1 MDGVSKGGQS
11 LTLSGDITRQF
22 SHTFSTA
29 DVYTVKVEF
38 TDSDGDSDSVSWTV
52 YVNRPPS
59 VARVSPSTSSIN
71 LVVGDSQTFSA
82 RATDADSNI
91 SEWEWFVDDVLKG
104 GQSLSFTGDITREFS
119 HTFSSA
125 GTYTVEVEFIDDL
138 LESDSVSWTVR
149 ADEDLEQVSVTVAS
163 NTSGRTVT
171 VDGTDR
177 AAPYT
182 ATWDSGSSH
191 TLNVPSPQN
200 ISGVNSRYVYSS
212 WSQGGS
218 QSQTVAPT
226 SDATYT
232 ANFTQQHFL
241 STRSTP
247 TGPGVAGGGQW
258 YDHNSTAFVGPA
270 PTVAGYNFS
279 YWRKDFQ
286 NIGTDPAGVSVTVDG
301 PTLVEAVF
309 TPAVTAPPS
318 VSRVSPSSSEVNLD
332 PGDSQTFSA
341 RATDADNNISQWE
354 WFLDGVSKGGQSLTL
369 SGDITRQFSH
379 TFSTADVYTVKV
391 EFTDSDGD
399 SDSVSWTVYVNRP
412 PSVARVSPSTSSIN
426 LVVGDSQTFSARATD
441 ADSNISE
448 WEWFVD
454 DVLKGGQSLSF
465 TGDITREFSHTFSSA
480 GTYTVE
486 VEFTDDLLESD
497 SVSWTV
503 HVEPNTPSTVTVG
516 FGRTYQIV
524 RESDGSVDIPVTISA
539 SPVEDVAVILLFD
552 GPDDTA
558 DINDDFSLPS
568 GRYVTFDADT
578 TTLTQNITV
587 TILDSV
593 DVEFPESFFAVLQLA
608 SSTPP
613 FASIPESNRVAEVE
627 IIDDDTGTVGF
638 VDDEVEVNEGDSFR
652 LGIGVSKPAGTR
664 CPIQFP
670 IDVHFSYTDPDGALS
685 PIATSAFLE
694 HVSGNTYKA
703 LFNTCKVTFYF
714 NVDSTRDVSADAEA
728 EFTLDSLQHPD
739 GTQAR
744 PITIGSQSTMTV
756 KVLDGERPTGT
767 VSVTFASRP
776 SGRTV
781 TVDGTNRTAPYTA
794 TWNSGSSHTL
804 NVPSPQN
811 ITGVSSRYAFSRWS
825 HGGSRSQTVSPTS
838 NSTYTANFTL
848 QHFLSTRSTPTGPGV
863 AGGGQW
869 YNHSST
875 AFVGPAPTV
884 AGYNFSYWRKDFQN
898 IGTDPAGV
906 SVTVDGPTLV
916 EAVFTPAGENRAPT
930 IADDFSPSTESVIL
944 FAGRSQTF
952 EARATDPDGN
962 ISSVVWHVDD
972 LVVWDPGSIASIALT
987 GDFPSSYDHTFSY
1000 PDTFMVKVT
1009 FTDAEG
1015 ATASH
1020 TWTVQADP
1028 AAEERAPT
1036 VVRIVPEEEEISL
1049 YTTQTQDFTVEA
1061 TDVNGDIVSWKWVVD
1076 KAGVLTD
1083 GHEEEEEFDEETGS
1097 ITKEFSHPF
1106 DDDGTYTVTVTFTDS
1121 EGESGSVEWEVEVTD
1136 GPDLAVGDLKVTNDL
1151 GPYLGPASYFLVDAE
1166 IRNDGPIAS
1175 GAYVVTFYIRNTGKR
1190 LIPIHELE
1198 RTFTEGIDIPLTV
1211 NSNDPS
1217 DPNLAEDETKKIS
1230 SVSLDIPDSVEAG
1243 PHWLC
1248 VQIQQDRPAVDQI
1261 LDPKPFNNNDCT
1273 LTYIVSSLAIAEFI
1287 RPVAPS
1293 YLPGNSRFWL
1303 GVPIKLFEPTEIEKE
1318 HSYRILP
1325 DRLNSQERVELYRAV
1340 ALEIATRK
1348 ALIENQDY
1356 LPVINLKEFIDTSKD
1371 ASFVM
1376 GAILAVYKPI
1386 HNVVLGAS
1394 RLLSSAG
1401 VVLGAVDFLA
1411 PWFDLYTAMQINRSI
1426 NIDDAFATLA
1436 VLEKLPID
1444 NEFDGNQS
1452 EWQKAVML
1460 AKDDVLAMTDERAW
1474 KQATVAAKDLALELI
1489 AGSAK
1494 YLLTVLGKAGL
1505 VVKGVALGS
1514 AAVGA
1519 KIFASFAV
1527 VASAIALIDHWDNL
1541 GASFMAAQV
1550 YVELYDEE
1558 ASGDHLEVQTYA
1570 KYVVYDR
1577 AYQAEDNWLATVG
1590 SILRGQFGTVK
1601 KFKEKAAAL
1610 RDAAL
1615 EEARATIKVA

>member
-1 MDGVSKGGQS
+1 M
-11 LTLSGDITRQF
+11 
-22 SHTFSTA
+22 
-29 DVYTVKVEF
+29 
-38 TDSDGDSDSVSWTV
+38 
-52 YVNRPPS
+52 
-59 VARVSPSTSSIN
+59 
-71 LVVGDSQTFSA
+71 
-82 RATDADSNI
+82 
-91 SEWEWFVDDVLKG
+91 
-104 GQSLSFTGDITREFS
+104 
-119 HTFSSA
+119 
-125 GTYTVEVEFIDDL
+125 
-138 LESDSVSWTVR
+138 
-149 ADEDLEQVSVTVAS
+149 
-163 NTSGRTVT
+163 
-171 VDGTDR
+171 
-177 AAPYT
+177 
-182 ATWDSGSSH
+182 
-191 TLNVPSPQN
+191 
-200 ISGVNSRYVYSS
+200 
-212 WSQGGS
+212 
-218 QSQTVAPT
+218 APT
-226 SDATYT
+226 SDTTYT
-232 ANFTQQHFL
+232 ANFTFQHFL
-241 STRSTP
+241 STRTEP
-247 TGPGVAGGGQW
+247 RGIGIAGGGQW
-258 YDHNSTAFVGPA
+258 YDHRSTATVGPA
-270 PTVAGYNFS
+270 PKISGYNFS
-279 YWRKDFQ
+279 HWSKDKSR
-286 NIGTDPAGVSVTVDG
+286 ISGRADPESVSVEVYA
-301 PTLVEAVF
+301 PTLVEAVYVVNVPPEAAGFPEESSISLKTGDSYQFQGACEEKDPTSLPRRDASLVRVEWSFNGTVEDETVF
-309 TPAVTAPPS
+309 T
-318 VSRVSPSSSEVNLD
+318 SPSY
-332 PGDSQTFSA
+332 FSIHA
-341 RATDADNNISQWE
+341 
-354 WFLDGVSKGGQSLTL
+354 
-369 SGDITRQFSH
+369 FSH
-379 TFSTADVYTVKV
+379 TFSTSGSHTVK
-391 EFTDSDGD
+391 FTCYDGGGG
-399 SDSVSWTVYVNRP
+399 SDSVTWTVTATGSP
-412 PSVARVSPSTSSIN
+412 PI
-426 LVVGDSQTFSARATD
+426 
-441 ADSNISE
+441 
-448 WEWFVD
+448 
-454 DVLKGGQSLSF
+454 
-465 TGDITREFSHTFSSA
+465 
-480 GTYTVE
+480 
-486 VEFTDDLLESD
+486 
-497 SVSWTV
+497 
-503 HVEPNTPSTVTVG
+503 
-516 FGRTYQIV
+516 
-524 RESDGSVDIPVTISA
+524 
-539 SPVEDVAVILLFD
+539 
-552 GPDDTA
+552 
-558 DINDDFSLPS
+558 
-568 GRYVTFDADT
+568 
-578 TTLTQNITV
+578 
-587 TILDSV
+587 
-593 DVEFPESFFAVLQLA
+593 
-608 SSTPP
+608 
-613 FASIPESNRVAEVE
+613 
-627 IIDDDTGTVGF
+627 
-638 VDDEVEVNEGDSFR
+638 
-652 LGIGVSKPAGTR
+652 
-664 CPIQFP
+664 
-670 IDVHFSYTDPDGALS
+670 
-685 PIATSAFLE
+685 
-694 HVSGNTYKA
+694 
-703 LFNTCKVTFYF
+703 
-714 NVDSTRDVSADAEA
+714 
-728 EFTLDSLQHPD
+728 
-739 GTQAR
+739 
-744 PITIGSQSTMTV
+744 
-756 KVLDGERPTGT
+756 TGT
-767 VSVTFASRP
+767 VSVTVASNP

-794 TWNSGSSHTL
+794 SWNSGSSHTL

-848 QHFLSTRSTPTGPGV
+848 QHFLSTRSSPTGPGV

-869 YNHSST
+869 YNHNST

-930 IADDFSPSTESVIL
+930 IADDFSPSTESIIL

-987 GDFPSSYDHTFSY
+987 GDFPSSYDHTFSA
-1000 PDTFMVKVT
+1000 PDTHTVKVT

-1020 TWTVQADP
+1020 TWTVQVDP
-1028 AAEERAPT
+1028 PNEERAPT
-1036 VVRIVPEEEEISL
+1036 VERIAPEESELSL

-1061 TDVNGDIVSWKWVVD
+1061 TDVNGDIAKWKWVVD

-1097 ITKEFSHPF
+1097 ITKEFSHTF
-1106 DDDGTYTVTVTFTDS
+1106 ADDGTYTVTVTFTDS

-1261 LDPKPFNNNDCT
+1261 PDPKPFNNNDCT

-1519 KIFASFAV
+1519 KIFAIFAV

-1615 EEARATIKVA
+1615 EEARATIKVAEIEFIPSHYFLKVGEELRLQPEFRSGSGNKALGFGVEWTNYAGVNEVIDLDVNSQTVTARAAGDATVVANIGDVRGSVTFTVIGESVCSNGAVADATNLGLLDDCEALLEARDTLDGTGTLNWSETTPISQWDGVSLGGTPQRVTRLDLAGKGFSGTIPSVLGRLSMLTHLNLRSNDGLTGEIPSELGYLSNLKVLNLHSNTHSGSIPDLSGMTSLEELYLANNDLTGSIPTWLNGMTNMRQLWLWGNSLSGSIPDLSGMTSLDKLKLANNMLTGGVPDGSMLPPNMTWLIIDGNPLGGEIPDLSGLTSLKLLWLHSNGLTGSIPSGDMLPPNVDDLNLRDNMLTGEIPDLSRLDRATRVRLHGNDLSGRVPATLGDLSMLRQLWLWDNELTSIADGLGDLADTLIEIGLNGNPWDADACVPAALANVAKSDYMTAGIEACSADDGS